1 MKSDNLASIQEFSD
15 EDIQN
20 MCDIVSRQTN
30 YTLEQIKDK
39 LIEYNYIH
47 TDIIKEYMGIQKTK
61 PYVISTLNQEIYKQ
75 IRYKLDN
82 ATKDFNKM
90 QYEKLQK
97 ELDDP

>member
-1 MKSDNLASIQEFSD
+1 MKSDNLASIQEISD

-30 YTLEQIKDK
+30 YTLDQIKDK

-75 IRYKLDN
+75 IRHKLDN